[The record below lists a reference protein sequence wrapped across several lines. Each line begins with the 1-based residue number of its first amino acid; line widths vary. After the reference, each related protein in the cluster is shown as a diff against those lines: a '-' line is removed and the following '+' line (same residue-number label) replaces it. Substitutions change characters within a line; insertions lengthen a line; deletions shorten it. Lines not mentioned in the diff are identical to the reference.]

1 MREQFPLLDSCPA
14 RVRQLLW
21 QGVRQ
26 GRRAETLAGIGNRP
40 RRRKSLLFLKGDMA
54 LCEEQSVPCLP
65 IFPSQGKLVP
75 VLYLL
80 EQWGSLPGERSGGP
94 SAVLRQS
101 RSITVRPLDKG
112 GVRPRYWFGP

>member
-1 MREQFPLLDSCPA
+1 
-14 RVRQLLW
+14 
-21 QGVRQ
+21 
-26 GRRAETLAGIGNRP
+26 
-40 RRRKSLLFLKGDMA
+40 MA

-80 EQWGSLPGERSGGP
+80 EQWGSLPGERPGEP

-101 RSITVRPLDKG
+101 RSVTVRPLGKS
-112 GVRPRYWFGP
+112 GVRPRYWSLVHDASQWVRGQFGDSP